1 MVCVL
6 LTTEQL
12 APVATYTPLV
22 SSCLK
27 SGVRIPLAPDFLILL
42 FFNDLSLVLKHNQM
56 SESYYHQ
63 ARVGSVVLFWA
74 GDFKGV
80 GSNPPRAK
88 TIFLTH
94 NFFHF
99 FTNFTQLIHSSN

>member
-1 MVCVL
+1 MNK
-6 LTTEQL
+6 L
-12 APVATYTPLV
+12 ALVASHTLLV
-22 SSCLK
+22 SSCPK

-42 FFNDLSLVLKHNQM
+42 FFSDLSLVLKHNQM

-63 ARVGSVVLFWA
+63 TRVGSVVLFWA

-80 GSNPPRAK
+80 GTNPPRAK

-99 FTNFTQLIHSSN
+99 FTNFTQII